1 MFIKMKKNILYTIYL
16 TILAWALI
24 WAYIYFSVNISNNKV
39 NSSLFIKNL
48 TWQTNWSDFVPF
60 KKNDSLDFT
69 FVFDSLFWN
78 SLNLNISK
86 LEKKINI
93 KEIYINDEKK
103 DKNSLKNIHF
113 KNILKLRIV
122 WDAMQ
127 NSLENENIKNDVEVE
142 LIWDKPEEIVEEE
155 IIDKTKEVLIFT
167 FNSQNFNSNINN
179 VLEISG
185 QNLELIDYLVI
196 WEKKIEWIYK
206 DDKFYARIE
215 KNIFWNW
222 DFFVGFYLK
231 NGKLETSSSKLTFS
245 YNPNPINIAAITPD
259 KISNKKDS
267 YVVIQWNWFNK
278 IVSLQLSNNYIF
290 KNTLFNIINNQVA
303 SVKIPSGLTPGVY
316 YFNIMD
322 TKWIYNA
329 ANLKLTIN

>member
-1 MFIKMKKNILYTIYL
+1 MKKNILYIISSL
-16 TILAWALI
+16 ILALVLI
-24 WAYIYFSVNISNNKV
+24 LAYFYFFNNLNNKKNI
-39 NSSLFIKNL
+39 NSSLFIKNI
-48 TWQTNWSDFVPF
+48 TWQTNWNDFVPF
-60 KKNDSLDFT
+60 KKNDSLDLT
-69 FVFDSLFWN
+69 FIFDADFGN
-78 SLNLNISK
+78 ILNIN
-86 LEKKINI
+86 LDRLLKKINI

-103 DKNSLKNIHF
+103 DRNSLKNIPF
-113 KNILKLRIV
+113 NNILKLRIV
-122 WDAMQ
+122 GDAMQ
-127 NSLENENIKNDVEVE
+127 NSLEDENIKNDIQVDVIWEKVEE
-142 LIWDKPEEIVEEE
+142 IAKEEIV
-155 IIDKTKEVLIFT
+155 DKSKQLVVSS
-167 FNSQNFNSNINN
+167 FNSQNFNSNISNI
-179 VLEISG
+179 LEISG
-185 QNLELIDYLVI
+185 KNLELIDYLII

-206 DDKFYARIE
+206 DNKFYARID
-215 KNIFWNW
+215 KATFWNW

-231 NGKLETSSSKLTFS
+231 NGKLESSPLKLTFS

-303 SVKIPSGLTPGVY
+303 TVKIPSGLTPGVY

>member
-1 MFIKMKKNILYTIYL
+1 MKKNILYTIYL
-16 TILAWALI
+16 TILAGALI
-24 WAYIYFSVNISNNKV
+24 GAYIYFSVNISNNKV

-48 TWQTNWSDFVPF
+48 TWQTNGSDFVPF

-69 FVFDSLFWN
+69 FVFDSLFGN

-122 WDAMQ
+122 GDAIQ

-142 LIWDKPEEIVEEE
+142 LIGDKPEEIVEEE

-196 WEKKIEWIYK
+196 GEKKIEGIYK

-215 KNIFWNW
+215 KNIFGNG

-267 YVVIQWNWFNK
+267 YVVIQGNGFNK

-322 TKWIYNA
+322 TKGIYNA